1 MLERIVEEL
10 NSLWRQ
16 QRRTPGLMAN
26 PEFRDVWNYILYY
39 ANEMLL
45 EKPVGSAMK
54 IGNVLIT
61 HIPRSLSANLEPT
74 EDGYISR
81 WGSGGSAA
89 ASRTSCLIGTYTRKN
104 TSNSFYAG
112 GYNYSYAGWYS
123 SYSYRGYVEWDISV
137 INPMAI
143 ILDTAFKYQGRY
155 LPDPGAS
162 SLEINPLTEKRPS
175 ICTDAELYGYIA
187 SGTAYVDPFSQET
200 GAGKEVD
207 LGSSADSDLQT
218 AIDAAKNWFAI
229 GLQSPDDECPT
240 LGGYRHSSIWSEEY
254 GPADPP
260 PTLYLEFDLPGPPT
274 LPGSVLTESQTVSS
288 GSRHIEIPYYPYRIE
303 LRTRTLLRH
312 ITRTLRG

>member
-39 ANEMLL
+39 ANERLL

-54 IGNVLIT
+54 IGNSLIT

-74 EDGYISR
+74 EDGWIQR
-81 WGSGGSAA
+81 GGSGGSAA
-89 ASRTSCLIGTYTRKN
+89 ASRTSCLIDPTDRHN
-104 TSNSFYAG
+104 TSNVIYAG
-112 GYNYSYAGWYS
+112 GYNYSYAGWYTS
-123 SYSYRGYVEWDISV
+123 LSYRGYVEWDISV
-137 INPMAI
+137 INAMAI
-143 ILDTAFKYQGRY
+143 ISDTAFKYHGGGITT
-155 LPDPGAS
+155 PGPS

-187 SGTAYVDPFSQET
+187 SGTAYVDPFSLES

-207 LGSSADSDLQT
+207 LGASADSDLQT
-218 AIDAAKNWFAI
+218 AIDPAKLWFAI

-240 LGGYRHSSIWSEEY
+240 LGGRRY
-254 GPADPP
+254 GIINSKEHGSADPP
-260 PTLYLEFDLPGPPT
+260 PTLYLEYELPGPPT
-274 LPGSVLTESQTVSS
+274 PPGTVLTESQTISS
-288 GSRHIEIPYYPYRIE
+288 GSRHIEVPYYPYRIE